1 MSIMPIIQPVR
12 LLFAVEKGS
21 LWRISLDEIFRHF
34 ARTRA
39 FRKKGWAIFL
49 EFPRRRYPAWEDVK
63 SLPRKVNASEFFE
76 AFPELSHDDIFSEE
90 CGYACKTLKRA
101 RGLDVVQVPFYGA
114 IAAGTPIEM
123 IDVDET
129 MPIPGHIYNAYP
141 DSFLLRVSGESMN
154 RCIPNG
160 CIALIDPDAEWVSG
174 KIYAVRVGGT
184 DATVKI
190 VNFYKSSKEL
200 VPNSYDPRFKK
211 KKYSAAEDGDD
222 SVRILGRVVWFFA
235 PFNFGK

>member
-1 MSIMPIIQPVR
+1 MENFI
-12 LLFAVEKGS
+12 
-21 LWRISLDEIFRHF
+21 DEIFRHF

-49 EFPRRRYPAWEDVK
+49 SFPDVDICVGKTARAFPK
-63 SLPRKVNASEFFE
+63 SKCQRVFE

-141 DSFLLRVSGESMN
+141 DSFCCAYRAS
-154 RCIPNG
+154 R
-160 CIALIDPDAEWVSG
+160 
-174 KIYAVRVGGT
+174 
-184 DATVKI
+184 
-190 VNFYKSSKEL
+190 
-200 VPNSYDPRFKK
+200 
-211 KKYSAAEDGDD
+211 
-222 SVRILGRVVWFFA
+222 
-235 PFNFGK
+235 

>member
-1 MSIMPIIQPVR
+1 MENFIGRNIQ
-12 LLFAVEKGS
+12 
-21 LWRISLDEIFRHF
+21 
-34 ARTRA
+34 A
-39 FRKKGWAIFL
+39 FRAHKGFSQEGLGNIL
-49 EFPRRRYPAWEDVK
+49 GVSQTSISAWEDGK
-63 SLPRKVNASEFFE
+63 SLPRKVNASEFFK
-76 AFPELSHDDIFSEE
+76 AFPELSHDDIFGEE
-90 CGYACKTLKRA
+90 YGYACKTLKRA
-101 RGLDVVQVPFYGA
+101 RGLDVVDVPFYGA

-123 IDVDET
+123 IDVGET

-154 RCIPNG
+154 RCIPDG

-190 VNFYKSSKEL
+190 VNFHKSSVEL
-200 VPNSYDPRFKK
+200 VPCSYDPRFKK
-211 KKYSAAEDGDD
+211 KKYSSAEGDND